1 MVVFGVRV
9 IKPALGLRGV
19 TPLSV
24 KVTDPTLGKWCDR
37 EWSGPCIL
45 DILFKKIELRDYGE
59 ALFLNTTHGV

>member
-1 MVVFGVRV
+1 MVIFGVSA

-24 KVTDPTLGKWCDR
+24 KVTDPALGKWCGR
-37 EWSGPCIL
+37 EWSEPCVL
-45 DILFKKIELRDYGE
+45 DILCEKIELRDYGE